1 MATDVM
7 RPGGQTP
14 PGPGF
19 PRRVVNFY
27 HGVIAELKRVT
38 WPDFPQVRSA
48 TVAIIIF
55 VLAIG
60 VMISTMDLVLGLV
73 LNDLLPRLTG
83 R

>member
-1 MATDVM
+1 MAGSVI
-7 RPGGQTP
+7 TP
-14 PGPGF
+14 PGEPKVGII
-19 PRRVVNFY
+19 RATVGYY
-27 HGVIAELKRVT
+27 HSVMLEMRKVT